1 MSRAV
6 LLTCEGEF
14 GRIAANYLAPRFPG
28 LVTVIDAPLSRLG
41 LLRGRA
47 RRKGATVAAGQAA
60 FMAFQRLQR
69 LYSGARIEAIKRAF
83 ELDSGA
89 IATAVKRLGDV
100 NSEAC
105 RSFLREQ
112 RPSVVL
118 VMGTRL
124 IDEATLR
131 AANAPFV
138 NYHAGITPKYRGVH
152 GAYWACATGDVE
164 NCGVTVHLI
173 DKGIDTGAILYQA
186 RIVPEREHNF
196 STYPYLQLAA
206 GLPLLARAGEDA
218 SSGQL
223 APIKV
228 DLPSKLWSHP
238 TLWSYLAAGL
248 GRGAW

>member
-1 MSRAV
+1 MSRAI

-14 GRIAANYLAPRFPG
+14 GRIAANYLAPRFPE

-47 RRKGATVAAGQAA
+47 RRKGATFAVGQAA

-69 LYSGARIEAIKRAF
+69 LYAGARIEAIKRAF
-83 ELDSGA
+83 QLDSGA
-89 IATAVKRLGDV
+89 IATEVKRMGDV

-105 RSFLREQ
+105 RSFFRAQ

-124 IDEATLR
+124 IEGATLR

-152 GAYWACATGDVE
+152 GAYWARAMGDSA

-186 RIVPEREHNF
+186 RIVPESQDNF

-218 SSGQL
+218 SSGKL

>member
-1 MSRAV
+1 MSRAI

-14 GRIAANYLAPRFPG
+14 GRIAANYLAPRFPE
-28 LVTVIDAPLSRLG
+28 LVTVIDAPLSRLT

-47 RRKGATVAAGQAA
+47 RRQGATVAAGQAA

-69 LYSGARIEAIKRAF
+69 LYSAARIDAIKRAF
-83 ELDSGA
+83 ALDSGA
-89 IATAVKRLGDV
+89 IATAVEHFDV
-100 NSEAC
+100 NSQAC

-118 VMGTRL
+118 VMGTHL
-124 IDEATLR
+124 IEEATLR
-131 AANAPFV
+131 AANAPLV

-152 GAYWACATGDVE
+152 GAYWARARGDE
-164 NCGVTVHLI
+164 ANCGVTVHLI
-173 DKGIDTGAILYQA
+173 DSGIDTGAILYQA
-186 RIVPEREHNF
+186 RIVPESRDNF

-218 SSGQL
+218 ASGKL